1 MGFMWSR
8 PRGLSLE
15 HAWVT
20 PATIVLGL
28 VLAGAGLAAGVAALV
43 HGSAAGWPWMAI
55 GLILLWLAAG
65 SGVVAVYGI
74 RQRLLP
80 GKSE

>member
-1 MGFMWSR
+1 MGVMWSR

-28 VLAGAGLAAGVAALV
+28 MVGIAGLAGGVVALGYGAG
-43 HGSAAGWPWMAI
+43 GRWI
-55 GLILLWLAAG
+55 WLAAG
-65 SGVVAVYGI
+65 SIIVGLAVGAGVVAVYGI
-74 RQRLLP
+74 RQRLLDQ
-80 GKSE
+80 